1 MRFES
6 FFIFFSTTI
15 IQAKT
20 NQLYFL
26 KIETYATEAIAL
38 FDYKG
43 RSDKELSFKKGS
55 LLAIKGQLSADWWQ
69 GSLITSQSN
78 TTPKLGYIPD
88 KYIALRSNKRKTSNS
103 LSLNLTPSSVSSTT
117 QSSTTINTIS
127 AQTQLKSNDL
137 EPSNRVN
144 SANELELNR
153 SNLSELSQ
161 VKESDILNDDDAE
174 SLNLNLNEHFSAFLN
189 LKNAQA
195 QLNNQNNALRSSSNS
210 ISLPSHLKQ
219 HNQQQALS
227 VLCRKRNSTSSSNSV
242 QLEKSL
248 NYLPLQKNN
257 NNNNKQQSSANTM
270 NNTSLDD
277 LLLNSKQK
285 LKMNHIEDA
294 LASVLDDM
302 KQLDF
307 STSLATTPIGSNN
320 NNNNQNPLIA
330 TIKKNSMFK
339 TLPDNSTTNGF
350 GIPNSN
356 NNNNNGLRT
365 SSLRKTAIKSKNNL
379 SLKAN
384 HRVYFNDEDLTSS
397 GDESSDDLNRKTN
410 GNANTDLIKIAN
422 QFNSSINDQILN
434 SNLNKRP
441 DLVLDLPINLLLS
454 TSPSQQQQQLLN
466 AASLQTAQSST
477 PRQPASLAQSEAKR
491 LSIDLAAGSPQIS
504 KINAINKAKEQ
515 LHSSSTS
522 STESATSSSSNSIG
536 LLKTNTL
543 KSVQTPETAHKILN
557 GDSGECKMEQVGLPL
572 RNFNVD
578 FMCDSLTTTTT
589 TDTITTSSYST
600 TTKSVNGT
608 PQTPQ
613 TQKSKIVTLPCP
625 HLPVVSSTA
634 TSLVIENRN
643 EADLEKENCSTLERT
658 RIITRPPRAANSSA
672 EPTNLIEL
680 AINNENKMGED
691 VSTPETNKQNKMLNS
706 ASGKKQPP
714 PLMKKPEKSDE
725 ILRKLGKSPPN
736 ELQINT
742 ISASSSTSSSNASTI
757 SSSVSLSSS
766 SSQIASNNSPTL
778 NSGNKSNLSIRLS
791 NSKATD
797 V

>member
-1 MRFES
+1 
-6 FFIFFSTTI
+6 
-15 IQAKT
+15 
-20 NQLYFL
+20 
-26 KIETYATEAIAL
+26 
-38 FDYKG
+38 
-43 RSDKELSFKKGS
+43 
-55 LLAIKGQLSADWWQ
+55 
-69 GSLITSQSN
+69 
-78 TTPKLGYIPD
+78 
-88 KYIALRSNKRKTSNS
+88 
-103 LSLNLTPSSVSSTT
+103 
-117 QSSTTINTIS
+117 
-127 AQTQLKSNDL
+127 
-137 EPSNRVN
+137 VN

-195 QLNNQNNALRSSSNS
+195 QLNNQSNALRSSSNS

-248 NYLPLQKNN
+248 NYLPLKNN
-257 NNNNKQQSSANTM
+257 NNSKQQSSANTM

-320 NNNNQNPLIA
+320 NNQNPLIA
-330 TIKKNSMFK
+330 TIKNNSMFK

-350 GIPNSN
+350 GIANSH
-356 NNNNNGLRT
+356 NNNNNGMRT

-422 QFNSSINDQILN
+422 QFNSSLNDQILN

-454 TSPSQQQQQLLN
+454 TSPSQQQQQVLN
-466 AASLQTAQSST
+466 AASLQTAPSST
-477 PRQPASLAQSEAKR
+477 PRQPASLTQSEAKR

-557 GDSGECKMEQVGLPL
+557 GDSECKMEQAGLPL

-578 FMCDSLTTTTT
+578 FLCDSLTTTTTT

-658 RIITRPPRAANSSA
+658 RIITRPPRAASSSA

-691 VSTPETNKQNKMLNS
+691 VSTPQTKQTQMLNS

-778 NSGNKSNLSIRLS
+778 NSVNKSNLSIRLS